1 MWVRREGVREPL
13 RVHEGAAVRH
23 QLTQGDQE
31 LSKKPLRPCVSDRG
45 LISQMLAFK
54 HLTSALTIFNFL
66 KYFSAFI
73 VPKLKFFLIIHLPS
87 ELLPVLGPTERGCAS
102 TLGATLLCSYRAG
115 SDLGFISR

>member
-31 LSKKPLRPCVSDRG
+31 LSKEPLRPCVSDRG

-54 HLTSALTIFNFL
+54 HNVSLNNIQFL
-66 KYFSAFI
+66 KILFGIHSAKI
-73 VPKLKFFLIIHLPS
+73 EVFFNYPS
-87 ELLPVLGPTERGCAS
+87 SFGIAS
-102 TLGATLLCSYRAG
+102 CVRTN
-115 SDLGFISR
+115 